1 MPDQHALLSASS
13 SDRWIHCPP
22 SARLSEA
29 FEDPGSSYAAEG
41 TAAHAVCEYKLRKAL
56 GMQTENPAGN
66 IDSYDSSME
75 EYAESYVSFVLSR
88 IAEAKKTCPDPVVLV
103 EQRVDFSLWVEQGFG
118 TADCVIIADGLM
130 EIVDFKFGMGI
141 LVDAEENP
149 QLMCY
154 GLGAL
159 DQFGSIYDVDT
170 VRLTI
175 FQPRRDNLSW
185 WEISKDNLLRWAD
198 GVLKP
203 AAELAFA
210 GEGNF
215 LCGKWCTFCRA
226 KSTCRAR
233 ADRNLELAGY
243 DFAPAP
249 LLTDEDVED
258 ILGRIDDLVSWA
270 NDVKEFALTQ
280 AIGGKVWSG
289 YKLVEGKS
297 NRRYV
302 NDEAVA
308 EAVEK
313 TGFDPYEKKLLGITA
328 MQKMLGKTRFEEVLA
343 GLVEKPAGKP
353 TLVPESDGRPAM
365 NNAKTDFYDK
375 EEIK

>member
-1 MPDQHALLSASS
+1 MPDQHAFLSASS

-29 FEDPGSSYAAEG
+29 FEDPGSSYAVEG

-56 GMQTENPAGN
+56 GMDAENPAGN
-66 IDSYDSSME
+66 IESYDPSMEGYADSYV
-75 EYAESYVSFVLSR
+75 AFVLSR
-88 IAEAKKTCPDPVVLV
+88 IAEAKKTCPDPVVLI

-118 TADCVIIADGLM
+118 TADCIIIADGLM

-141 LVDAEENP
+141 LVEAEENP

-185 WEISKDNLLRWAD
+185 WEIPKDDLLEWAE

-233 ADRNLELAGY
+233 ADRNIELARY
-243 DFAPAP
+243 DFKAAS

-270 NDVKEFALTQ
+270 NDIKEFALAQ
-280 AIGGKVWSG
+280 AIGGKNWNG

-302 NDEAVA
+302 NEDAVA
-308 EAVEK
+308 EAVEQA
-313 TGFDPYEKKLLGITA
+313 GYDPYEKKLLGITA
-328 MQKMLGKTRFEEVLA
+328 MQKLLGKTRFEEVLA

-365 NNAKTDFYDK
+365 NNAKTDFCDN
-375 EEIK
+375 